1 MICYVTDRHV
11 RDRCATDL
19 YATERYS
26 TDRALLQP
34 LNPDAILLQNISAA
48 IEAGVDW
55 VQLRE
60 KDIAAREL
68 VQLARTVIGIANRD
82 IAKGDIAIDA
92 ANEVPKRDI
101 ADRTAEMVRAR
112 SGERLGTGARVIVN
126 DRLDV
131 ALAAGAAG
139 VHLGGDSASVVDVAR
154 WCRAGNAPAGFSIGV
169 SCHSIEEARQAEKGG
184 ADYVFFGPV
193 FDTPSKR
200 QFGSPQGIGQ
210 LADVCR
216 ALTIPVIAIGGINE
230 DTAIECLQ
238 AGAAGVAAIRLFQE
252 MNGRELGEI
261 LARIHE
267 GV

>member
-1 MICYVTDRHV
+1 LRAARKRPVICYVTER
-11 RDRCATDL
+11 
-19 YATERYS
+19 YATERDA
-26 TDRALLQP
+26 TERHVIDRTLLRSP
-34 LNPDAILLQNISAA
+34 NPDATLLENISAA

-60 KDIAAREL
+60 KDMAGRQLLE
-68 VQLARTVIGIANRD
+68 LARATIDIATRD
-82 IAKGDIAIDA
+82 IANGDIA
-92 ANEVPKRDI
+92 KRE
-101 ADRTAEMVRAR
+101 AEPAQHT
-112 SGERLGTGARVIVN
+112 SGERNGAGARVIVN

-154 WCRAGNAPAGFSIGV
+154 WCLAGNAPAGFSIGV
-169 SCHSIEEARQAEKGG
+169 SCHSIEESRQAEERG
-184 ADYVFFGPV
+184 ADHVIFGPV

-200 QFGSPQGIGQ
+200 PFGASQGISR
-210 LADVCR
+210 LAEVCS
-216 ALTIPVIAIGGINE
+216 ALKIPVIAIGGINE
-230 DTAIECLQ
+230 ETAMQCVR

-252 MNGRELGEI
+252 NGAAKLREI